1 MVACWSLRGVMLFSC
16 GPNLTGSLITHADLT
31 SLDSIFNEIVV
42 DGRGNAYINAR
53 GAGRP

>member
-1 MVACWSLRGVMLFSC
+1 VRLFSC